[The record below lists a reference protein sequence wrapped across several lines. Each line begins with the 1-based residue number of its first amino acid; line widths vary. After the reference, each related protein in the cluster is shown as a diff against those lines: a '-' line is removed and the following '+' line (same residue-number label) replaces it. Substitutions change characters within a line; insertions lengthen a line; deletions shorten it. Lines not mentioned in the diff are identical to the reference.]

1 MDIVESVFLANSMS
15 KGDILFISSAGET
28 GFAPG
33 REDSPPMSIIS
44 APFSS
49 NDRHGQLPC
58 SLNYIFH
65 HR

>member
-49 NDRHGQLPC
+49 KL
-58 SLNYIFH
+58 
-65 HR
+65 